1 VRVRLS
7 PAALRDLDQAKR
19 WLRQPGAGDAA
30 KKKLRKIRAA
40 ILQLGETPWRWPVG
54 DHPGVRD
61 VPVEGYRI
69 MYEIHP
75 DIEDDAAASEVR
87 VLRVFGPHMT
97 RDIL

>member
-1 VRVRLS
+1 
-7 PAALRDLDQAKR
+7 
-19 WLRQPGAGDAA
+19 
-30 KKKLRKIRAA
+30 
-40 ILQLGETPWRWPVG
+40 VG